1 MVLILHLL
9 MHSWQVQI
17 PVFRF
22 CLFLVLLFYSGLTV
36 LTKEQALLANLKK
49 QRMIHLLL
57 F

>member
-36 LTKEQALLANLKK
+36 LTKEQALLANLKA
-49 QRMIHLLL
+49 QRMIHL
-57 F
+57 